1 MQHVQPSPNRSLLKE
16 ALLPAL
22 QLGHQPH
29 RKGAMLVLVA
39 VVIVALLA
47 MTMFTVD
54 VAYMQ
59 LVRTELRAATD
70 ASAKAGMEALR
81 RTQDTEA
88 AIDAAIATA
97 AANKVGGR
105 SLTLTADQIEFGL
118 AFRNVDNSVSFN
130 AGQLPYTAVRVN
142 SAMTESSAAG
152 PVPLFFGSIFGT
164 GQFEPT
170 RSAVSASTE
179 VEICFAIDR
188 SHSMC
193 FDLTGVDWSYPP
205 GTPRNPDPVAFPPHP
220 TLSRWASLSRAMQTF
235 VSITASQEPK
245 PRVAMVTWASKITQ
259 SNYEGKLTKTNSPEV
274 FVDVPLTT
282 NLADLNQAIR
292 GRSEKVMLGATNM
305 AAGIDE
311 ARKILNATK
320 STRPYAHRIIIL
332 MTDGL
337 WNQGRNPLLAAQD
350 AANEGI
356 VIHSVSLLPRSG
368 DITPQVSSTTGGVNY
383 PATNSAALEAAFA
396 DIARTLPIVLTE

>member
-1 MQHVQPSPNRSLLKE
+1 
-16 ALLPAL
+16 
-22 QLGHQPH
+22 
-29 RKGAMLVLVA
+29 MLVLVA

-152 PVPLFFGSIFGT
+152 PVPLFL
-164 GQFEPT
+164 
-170 RSAVSASTE
+170 AVSSGRASSSRLDQPSQR
-179 VEICFAIDR
+179 VLKLKSALR
-188 SHSMC
+188 S
-193 FDLTGVDWSYPP
+193 TGH
-205 GTPRNPDPVAFPPHP
+205 T
-220 TLSRWASLSRAMQTF
+220 QC
-235 VSITASQEPK
+235 VST
-245 PRVAMVTWASKITQ
+245 
-259 SNYEGKLTKTNSPEV
+259 
-274 FVDVPLTT
+274 
-282 NLADLNQAIR
+282 
-292 GRSEKVMLGATNM
+292 
-305 AAGIDE
+305 
-311 ARKILNATK
+311 
-320 STRPYAHRIIIL
+320 
-332 MTDGL
+332 
-337 WNQGRNPLLAAQD
+337 
-350 AANEGI
+350 
-356 VIHSVSLLPRSG
+356 
-368 DITPQVSSTTGGVNY
+368 
-383 PATNSAALEAAFA
+383 
-396 DIARTLPIVLTE
+396 

>member
-1 MQHVQPSPNRSLLKE
+1 MPLRQQGLLHRSRLCFGWCGE
-16 ALLPAL
+16 HFNG
-22 QLGHQPH
+22 QISQ
-29 RKGAMLVLVA
+29 RRGAMLVLVA

-59 LVRTELRAATD
+59 LIRTELRAATD

-81 RTQDTEA
+81 RTQDTQS

-105 SLTLTADQIEFGL
+105 SLTLTPDQIEFGS
-118 AFRNVDNSVSFN
+118 AQRNVDNTVSFN
-130 AGQLPYTAVRVN
+130 AEQFPLTAVRVN
-142 SAMTESSAAG
+142 SAMTQSSAAG
-152 PVPLFFGSIFGT
+152 AVPLFFGGVFGIR
-164 GQFEPT
+164 QFEPT
-170 RSAVSASTE
+170 RSAVAASTE

-220 TLSRWASLSRAMQTF
+220 THSRWASLANAMRSF
-235 VSITASQEPK
+235 VTITDNQEPK

-259 SNYEGKLTKTNSPEV
+259 ANYEGRLTKTNSPEV
-274 FVDVPLTT
+274 FVDIPLTT
-282 NLADLNQAIR
+282 NLKELNQAIN

-320 STRPYAHRIIIL
+320 STRPYAQRIIIL

-337 WNQGRNPLLAAQD
+337 WNQGRSPLLAAQD
-350 AANEGI
+350 AASEGI
-356 VIHSVSLLPRSG
+356 VIHSVSLLPRKG
-368 DITPQVSSTTGGVNY
+368 DITPQVSSITGG
-383 PATNSAALEAAFA
+383 
-396 DIARTLPIVLTE
+396 

>member
-1 MQHVQPSPNRSLLKE
+1 MRRVPTCRSNPLLQHALRHVSSLASNR
-16 ALLPAL
+16 
-22 QLGHQPH
+22 
-29 RKGAMLVLVA
+29 RGAMLVLVA
-39 VVIVALLA
+39 VVIIALLA

-81 RTQDTEA
+81 RTQDADA
-88 AIDAAIATA
+88 AVAAAIATA
-97 AANKVGGR
+97 AANKVGGE
-105 SLTLTADQIEFGL
+105 SLLLTVDQVELGAAL
-118 AFRNVDNSVSFN
+118 RNADNSVSFS

-142 SAMTESSAAG
+142 SAMTNDSAAG
-152 PVPLFFGSIFGT
+152 PVPLFFGGVFGINT
-164 GQFEPT
+164 FQPT

-205 GTPRNPDPVAFPPHP
+205 GTPRTPDPIAYPPHAS
-220 TLSRWASLSRAMQTF
+220 LSRWASLAKAMQSF
-235 VSITASQEPK
+235 VNITATQEPK

-259 SNYEGKLTKTNSPEV
+259 ANYEGKLTKTNSPEI

-282 NLADLNQAIR
+282 DLSSLNAAISA
-292 GRSEKVMLGATNM
+292 RSSKVMLGATNM
-305 AAGIDE
+305 SAGIDE

-320 STRPYAHRIIIL
+320 ASRPYAHRIIIL

-337 WNQGRNPLLAAQD
+337 WNQGRDPLLAAED
-350 AANEGI
+350 ARRDGL
-356 VIHSVSLLPRSG
+356 VIHSVSLLPRKG
-368 DITPQVSSTTGGVNY
+368 DVTPQVSAITGGVNY

-396 DIARTLPIVLTE
+396 EIARTLPIVLTE

>member
-1 MQHVQPSPNRSLLKE
+1 
-16 ALLPAL
+16 
-22 QLGHQPH
+22 
-29 RKGAMLVLVA
+29 MLVLVA

-152 PVPLFFGSIFGT
+152 PVPLFFWQYLRDGPVRADSIS
-164 GQFEPT
+164 
-170 RSAVSASTE
+170 R
-179 VEICFAIDR
+179 
-188 SHSMC
+188 
-193 FDLTGVDWSYPP
+193 
-205 GTPRNPDPVAFPPHP
+205 
-220 TLSRWASLSRAMQTF
+220 LS
-235 VSITASQEPK
+235 E
-245 PRVAMVTWASKITQ
+245 
-259 SNYEGKLTKTNSPEV
+259 Y
-274 FVDVPLTT
+274 
-282 NLADLNQAIR
+282 
-292 GRSEKVMLGATNM
+292 
-305 AAGIDE
+305 
-311 ARKILNATK
+311 
-320 STRPYAHRIIIL
+320 
-332 MTDGL
+332 
-337 WNQGRNPLLAAQD
+337 
-350 AANEGI
+350 
-356 VIHSVSLLPRSG
+356 
-368 DITPQVSSTTGGVNY
+368 
-383 PATNSAALEAAFA
+383 
-396 DIARTLPIVLTE
+396 